1 MGIDVASNGGTQ
13 YYACKSGA
21 AANGKGRR
29 VMFSWLLEGLTGA
42 TPNTALENVSVRALP
57 RDITMTAG
65 SCCCMHRCRSCSLC
79 G

>member
-1 MGIDVASNGGTQ
+1 
-13 YYACKSGA
+13 
-21 AANGKGRR
+21 
-29 VMFSWLLEGLTGA
+29 MFSWLLEGLTGA

-65 SCCCMHRCRSCSLC
+65 SYCCRHRCRSCSLC